1 MSEAHQ
7 VSALWVLTY
16 AILCS
21 PYHHHPTPNPHPT
34 PTETS
39 TGVILGIESEP
50 EAKTNGLRAEDL
62 LCVRKYTALLI
73 FNGYQTSIL
82 SICPPALQKYSF
94 YVKHISNSFC
104 LVINDEP
111 IIDPQTV
118 E

>member
-104 LVINDEP
+104 LVISDEP